1 MGTTAATLPLLLLC
15 SLTTLHAQETESS
28 SSLPIRFTTEST
40 GTVFQTLF
48 GSTESRQSTLTFAS
62 EATGDV
68 SQPLTVSTEGYT
80 ITTPILENA
89 TGEYPVARLVDGWSR
104 CAGRVELYNDGTWQ
118 PTCTYQWGI
127 NEAQTICQMLNCGEA
142 ISSPSANCLEYGP
155 CQSYCPSNSGNG
167 LTSSQCEEAAT
178 ICADAVTTTDCPPG
192 ETTTTPLTET
202 VTGEYPFARLV
213 DGWSRCAG
221 SVELYNDGAWQ
232 PACTYQWG
240 MSEAQTLC
248 HMLNCGEPISAP
260 SANCLEYGACQS
272 NCPSN
277 NGYGLTYNQCEEA
290 ATICA
295 DAVTTTDCP
304 PGDTT
309 STPLMMSVSGTPPYY
324 TTPESASSATPGASI
339 ASTATPGAS
348 IASMSTPEA
357 STGTPPYYS
366 TPESASTGTPEIP
379 TDTSILTTV
388 VEPTSSAPQDS
399 FCDFLLSQPYGNF
412 SSPSFA
418 GPYPSNAWC
427 RWQIVAK
434 KNFCIKVVISEVNL
448 EPSNGC
454 SYDYVA
460 VYDGLRASAPLLGT
474 VCNDSIKSFTSTSNS
489 MAVLFTSDENIS
501 NAGFHAYYHSY
512 RCDTNNAVY
521 FACSSNDMEAV
532 IPTDY
537 LLSLGYLPWDV
548 SLNDPGCD
556 PEITQLFIIFKI
568 PYGGCGTARQ
578 LKNSTVTYS
587 NTLRA
592 SPSGVVI
599 TRQKKL
605 SMDLH
610 CQMYQDAIVEF
621 TYIADDII
629 EISETE
635 YGHYE
640 VNLSFYQSSY
650 FYQPI
655 IQSPYQVSLNQELYL
670 QATLQSSDPDLQVFI
685 DTCEASPS
693 EDHFTMQTYDIIRNG
708 CVRDSTY
715 QTYESP
721 MDEARFSF
729 RAFDFLRYHPNVYLR
744 CKMVVC
750 SINDN
755 SSRCRQGCLMRRKR
769 SPGRYHRELEVV
781 VGPIQLLE

>member
-192 ETTTTPLTET
+192 
-202 VTGEYPFARLV
+202 
-213 DGWSRCAG
+213 
-221 SVELYNDGAWQ
+221 
-232 PACTYQWG
+232 
-240 MSEAQTLC
+240 
-248 HMLNCGEPISAP
+248 
-260 SANCLEYGACQS
+260 
-272 NCPSN
+272 
-277 NGYGLTYNQCEEA
+277 
-290 ATICA
+290 
-295 DAVTTTDCP
+295 
-304 PGDTT
+304 DTT
-309 STPLMMSVSGTPPYY
+309 STPLMMSVS
-324 TTPESASSATPGASI
+324 
-339 ASTATPGAS
+339 
-348 IASMSTPEA
+348 ASMSTPEA

>member
-192 ETTTTPLTET
+192 
-202 VTGEYPFARLV
+202 
-213 DGWSRCAG
+213 
-221 SVELYNDGAWQ
+221 
-232 PACTYQWG
+232 
-240 MSEAQTLC
+240 
-248 HMLNCGEPISAP
+248 
-260 SANCLEYGACQS
+260 
-272 NCPSN
+272 
-277 NGYGLTYNQCEEA
+277 
-290 ATICA
+290 
-295 DAVTTTDCP
+295 
-304 PGDTT
+304 DTT

-324 TTPESASSATPGASI
+324 TTPESASTATPGASI
-339 ASTATPGAS
+339 ASTGTLGTS
-348 IASMSTPEA
+348 TASMSTPEA

>member
-192 ETTTTPLTET
+192 
-202 VTGEYPFARLV
+202 
-213 DGWSRCAG
+213 
-221 SVELYNDGAWQ
+221 
-232 PACTYQWG
+232 
-240 MSEAQTLC
+240 
-248 HMLNCGEPISAP
+248 
-260 SANCLEYGACQS
+260 
-272 NCPSN
+272 
-277 NGYGLTYNQCEEA
+277 
-290 ATICA
+290 
-295 DAVTTTDCP
+295 
-304 PGDTT
+304 DTT

-324 TTPESASSATPGASI
+324 TTPESASTGTLGT
-339 ASTATPGAS
+339 ST
-348 IASMSTPEA
+348 ASMSTPEA